1 MFVTFNI
8 EIIIR
13 IMTGNI
19 ISGHIQLLEFHIVST
34 TFGVLIVAQQV
45 KNLTSIHED
54 VGLIPGLAQWV
65 KGSGIA
71 RSCSVG
77 QGCGLDRV
85 LLWLWHRPEAAA
97 AIQPHPRELPYATN
111 VALKKKKKKGSSYCG
126 SVVMN
131 PTGIHEAVGSIP
143 GLAQWV
149 RDLALP

>member
-13 IMTGNI
+13 IMAGNI
-19 ISGHIQLLEFHIVST
+19 ISGHIQLLEFHIVSR
-34 TFGVLIVAQQV
+34 TFGVFIVAQQV

-77 QGCGLDRV
+77 
-85 LLWLWHRPEAAA
+85 
-97 AIQPHPRELPYATN
+97 
-111 VALKKKKKKGSSYCG
+111 
-126 SVVMN
+126 
-131 PTGIHEAVGSIP
+131 
-143 GLAQWV
+143 
-149 RDLALP
+149 